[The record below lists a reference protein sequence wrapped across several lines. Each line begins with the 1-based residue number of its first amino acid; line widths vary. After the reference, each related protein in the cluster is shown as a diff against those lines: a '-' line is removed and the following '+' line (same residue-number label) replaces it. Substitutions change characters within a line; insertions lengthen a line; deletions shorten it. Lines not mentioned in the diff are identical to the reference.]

1 MFQPDTLAG
10 NERGAALIEFAFA
23 APILLSLVLGAV
35 QAGVMLQANSQ
46 VKQAIG
52 EAGRAAVVAYQD
64 TSDGVLTAAEVKAL
78 VIKEATTKGG
88 LDLRN
93 EIHGADGSIFT
104 DVTRGS
110 GLDVSLYG
118 MGVACGDFDND
129 GFDDLA
135 IGSPLAS
142 ASPSLRTPAPS
153 RAQGQLSRRTFTPF
167 SLAPPRRRASSRE

>member
-88 LDLRN
+88 LDSRKLSVTTT
-93 EIHGADGSIFT
+93 IADDETVLTKIITVNLTYGVDLVIPFVDNRT
-104 DVTRGS
+104 I
-110 GLDVSLYG
+110 SL
-118 MGVACGDFDND
+118 
-129 GFDDLA
+129 
-135 IGSPLAS
+135 
-142 ASPSLRTPAPS
+142 TE
-153 RAQGQLSRRTFTPF
+153 SRRFY
-167 SLAPPRRRASSRE
+167 APL